1 MMNKTLL
8 SSIIIL
14 SIFTFA
20 LAKSG
25 KPKTKSNLPQSHEAV
40 ILESTSPTE
49 VMVRATGYSGKGG
62 TASEMDKQADT
73 DARKAA
79 IWLIL
84 LGGSDPLL
92 QTEVE
97 KTNFAA
103 IQEVFFVPA
112 NLKQFI
118 VWEADYYD
126 SRLKIDGG
134 KRLKVEKSF
143 KINKNLLYDDLVKKG
158 ILTENALVAGALG
171 LPTIMVI
178 PEASGK
184 QAPLELLK
192 TDPNLKKGAE
202 VIEAYLTARKFEVIV
217 PEQQQVL
224 QELTSAQ
231 NALQGATE
239 DYSYL
244 LALSIGSDIY
254 ISYNVTVE
262 SRKLGSTPVKK
273 GVVACRAY
281 ETTTGRLLGTET
293 GYSPERTA
301 PDAVLIEEAMHDA
314 VDKVLSRITAYW
326 KEDVRQ
332 GVQYKLILNV
342 SDTFSKPDAEEMI
355 YAFAD
360 QVKKVSKTFKENVV
374 ADYTYDVLLWCD
386 PAVYRSSSDLYRFF
400 KQNYKGPGVLTK
412 VSLSRKLILLN
423 IAEE

>member
-1 MMNKTLL
+1 MKKTL
-8 SSIIIL
+8 IISLIAL
-14 SIFTFA
+14 DIFAVSF
-20 LAKSG
+20 AKSD
-25 KPKTKSNLPQSHEAV
+25 KSKAKTNLPQSHEAV

-49 VMVRATGYSGKGG
+49 VMVRATGYSGVGKS
-62 TASEMDKQADT
+62 AVEMDKQANA

-92 QTEVE
+92 QTDNE
-97 KTNFAA
+97 KTEFAK
-103 IQEVFFVPA
+103 IQEDYFTTA
-112 NLKQFI
+112 NLKQFV

-134 KRLKVEKSF
+134 KKLKVEKSF
-143 KINKNLLYDDLVKKG
+143 KINKSLMQEDLVKKG
-158 ILTENALVAGALG
+158 VIAETAQVAGALG

-178 PEASGK
+178 PETSGK
-184 QAPLELLK
+184 PSAIELLQ
-192 TDPNLKKGAE
+192 TNPNLKKGAE
-202 VIEAYLTARKFEVIV
+202 VIESYLTARKFEVIV

-224 QELTSAQ
+224 QELTSSQ
-231 NALQGATE
+231 YALQGSNE

-254 ISYNVTVE
+254 ISYNVAVE
-262 SRKLGSTPVKK
+262 SRKLGSSTVKK

-314 VDKVLSRITAYW
+314 ADKVLSRITAYW
-326 KEDVRQ
+326 KEDIRQ
-332 GVQYKLILNV
+332 GVQYKVILNV
-342 SDTFSKPDAEEMI
+342 SDAYPKSDAEEI
-355 YAFAD
+355 IFAFTD
-360 QVKKVSKTFKENVV
+360 VIKKSARTFKENVV

-386 PAVYRSSSDLYRFF
+386 PAAYQSSSDLYRFF
-400 KQNYKGPGVLTK
+400 KQSYTGAGVLSR